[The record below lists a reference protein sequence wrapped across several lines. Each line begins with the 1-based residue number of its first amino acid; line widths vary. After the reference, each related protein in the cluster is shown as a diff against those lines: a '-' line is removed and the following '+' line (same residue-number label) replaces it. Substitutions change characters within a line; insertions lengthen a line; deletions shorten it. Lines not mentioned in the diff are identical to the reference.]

1 MTNTDKHVDILIL
14 DDDIDLLTTT
24 AELLADIGYKVK
36 GFADPESALEFAIG
50 QTFSVGLFDFR
61 LGSLKNGLDVV
72 ETMQA
77 LGCKSVYVMVSAD
90 VESQPASAP
99 STSSSLIS
107 SASQW
112 PLKSCLKPLAG
123 PWPIRKKWLPDY
135 RPVVGCGL
143 LPSKNL
149 AWRNGAGSTQGLSP
163 MTICA
168 MSLPAPGPKPKPWP
182 ENPDA
187 R

>member
-1 MTNTDKHVDILIL
+1 MTNTDKHVDVLIL

-24 AELLADIGYKVK
+24 AELLADVGYKVK

-90 VESQPASAP
+90 VETSTRVRAVNLKLFEFLRKPVAP
-99 STSSSLIS
+99 EAL
-107 SASQW
+107 
-112 PLKSCLKPLAG
+112 LATVERALAQS
-123 PWPIRKKWLPDY
+123 RK
-135 RPVVGCGL
+135 
-143 LPSKNL
+143 L
-149 AWRNGAGSTQGLSP
+149 AA
-163 MTICA
+163 
-168 MSLPAPGPKPKPWP
+168 
-182 ENPDA
+182 
-187 R
+187 

>member
-1 MTNTDKHVDILIL
+1 MTNKDKHVDVLVL
-14 DDDIDLLTTT
+14 DDDLDLLTTT

-90 VESQPASAP
+90 VES
-99 STSSSLIS
+99 STRLRAIN
-107 SASQW
+107 
-112 PLKSCLKPLAG
+112 LKLFEFM
-123 PWPIRKKWLPDY
+123 R
-135 RPVVGCGL
+135 
-143 LPSKNL
+143 
-149 AWRNGAGSTQGLSP
+149 
-163 MTICA
+163 
-168 MSLPAPGPKPKPWP
+168 KPWP
-182 ENPDA
+182 PKTCSTPSAGRWPITADGGLIRDPLLPHFTAIEKS
-187 R
+187 